1 MSRLEIIPKKIEIM
15 NDLEIA
21 RWQEE
26 LYELERD
33 CSTGRLGTPEE
44 QKQKIDALL
53 ARARARKQQ
62 QQLLEKHF

>member
-1 MSRLEIIPKKIEIM
+1 MSKNKETM
-15 NDLEIA
+15 NDLELA
-21 RWQEE
+21 QWQEE

-62 QQLLEKHF
+62 QQAPEKTVLNQ

>member
-1 MSRLEIIPKKIEIM
+1 MSKKIETM
-15 NDLEIA
+15 NDSEIA
-21 RWQEE
+21 QWQEK

-44 QKQKIDALL
+44 QKQKINALL

-62 QQLLEKHF
+62 QQPPGKTVLNQ

>member
-1 MSRLEIIPKKIEIM
+1 MTQKLTDSEIIKK
-15 NDLEIA
+15 
-21 RWQEE
+21 QER
-26 LYELERD
+26 LLELECD

-62 QQLLEKHF
+62 QQSPEKTVLNQ